1 MEKFSPIAI
10 VTILSLIQAFFFAIQ
25 VGRARMKYGVMAPL
39 TSGNEDFERHYR
51 VHQNTIEQ
59 LIIFIPALWIFGF
72 FMDVYVGSGV
82 GILFLVG
89 RILYRSA
96 YLKDPKTR
104 SLGFGLGALAIA
116 ILSIG
121 AVSGFW
127 ARRFSYCHFIYWW
140 FVWRAY
146 CLVVKCVI
154 ISYK

>member
-1 MEKFSPIAI
+1 
-10 VTILSLIQAFFFAIQ
+10 
-25 VGRARMKYGVMAPL
+25 MKYGVMAPL

-121 AVSGFW
+121 FHLKHGFQS
-127 ARRFSYCHFIYWW
+127 ALKTFGIVNYTVFYYLGFIFWGIIPMS
-140 FVWRAY
+140 FIAI
-146 CLVVKCVI
+146 VI
-154 ISYK
+154 CIQLGVIQ

>member
-10 VTILSLIQAFFFAIQ
+10 VTILSLIQAYFFAIQ
-25 VGRARMKYGVMAPL
+25 VGRARMKHGVMAPL

-51 VHQNTIEQ
+51 DHQNTIEQ

-121 AVSGFW
+121 GLYGALKMMV
-127 ARRFSYCHFIYWW
+127 
-140 FVWRAY
+140 
-146 CLVVKCVI
+146 
-154 ISYK
+154 